1 MSAPE
6 SKSVPRKYYGVFRR
20 KGLNSVYS
28 KRRTVAHFSDS
39 DPSSKFGEIEEG
51 DHFIAMGRSGAAE
64 RGLLCRVVKVSREPL
79 LELLTGEELVKLDCA
94 GEGQLDE
101 YFESWDEFHPDAKAA
116 TNPIALRVEFEP
128 TDTWVDIPQSPMQ
141 TIINT
146 MARVAYAEIVAIE
159 DARVF
164 ADLNRCLEGAP
175 P

>member
-1 MSAPE
+1 V
-6 SKSVPRKYYGVFRR
+6 KVPRKYYGVFRR
-20 KGLNSVYS
+20 KGLNSVYA
-28 KRRTVAHFSDS
+28 KRRTVAHFSDP

-51 DHFIAMGRSGAAE
+51 DHFIAMGRCGQPAE
-64 RGLLCRVVKVSREPL
+64 RGLLCHVVKVSLEPL
-79 LELLTGEELVKLDCA
+79 LEMLTEEELIKLDCA

-101 YFESWDEFHPDAKAA
+101 YFESWDEFHPDAKAV
-116 TNPIALRVEFEP
+116 TNPVALRVEFEP
-128 TDTWVDIPQSPMQ
+128 TDTWIDIPLSPMQ

-164 ADLNRCLEGAP
+164 ADLNQALEGSP